1 LQLSGNLR
9 RTVFPLAYAVMLLA
23 DPLLGQAF
31 PSRSQDYLFV
41 SLVDDVR
48 ALWVNPAGLA
58 VVREASIMVE
68 TVFDQPE
75 LGDIRLAQWSLAFN
89 TRGLSV
95 GYQRDRLQS
104 DSTNQTLRIGL
115 ARPFRRGSFGIDLSF
130 YSSDQSDQGLN
141 TGLNYRL
148 LPWLRGTLVV
158 RNVGQPVVRS
168 VKLPL
173 TGLAGLGCSVA
184 GGAVQLAGEVLAQK
198 RVATSGA
205 DMSYRVGARF
215 ATPTR
220 IPVAALLAVGL
231 GSDVTVDR
239 WFLGL
244 ALGGSRRAI
253 VGGTFLSGEA
263 SGLDAVSVTALA
275 TNRQTPVRR

>member
-1 LQLSGNLR
+1 MPGNLR
-9 RTVFPLAYAVMLLA
+9 RTAFLLAYAVMLLA
-23 DPLLGQAF
+23 NPLLGQAF
-31 PSRSQDYLFV
+31 PSRSQDYVFT

-58 VVREASIMVE
+58 VVREASIMAE
-68 TVFDQPE
+68 TVFERPE

-104 DSTNQTLRIGL
+104 DSANHTLRIGL

-168 VKLPL
+168 VKLPI
-173 TGLAGLGCSVA
+173 TGIAGLGCSVA
-184 GGAVQLAGEVLAQK
+184 GGAVQLAGEVQAQN
-198 RVATSGA
+198 RVAATGA
-205 DMSYRVGARF
+205 EMSYRVGARF

-220 IPVAALLAVGL
+220 IPIAAVVAVGL
-231 GSDVTVDR
+231 GSDVAVDR

-244 ALGGSRRAI
+244 AVGGPRRAM
-253 VGGTFLSGEA
+253 VGGTFLSRE
-263 SGLDAVSVTALA
+263 SSRLDAVSVTALA
-275 TNRQTPVRR
+275 TNRQTPVRP